1 VIVYAIVIY
10 WASAD
15 SLWKMGAFRGM
26 QETHANTS
34 DIRLKWRIQCT
45 PRAIIATCVA
55 THIGGIVVDEIR
67 NQGAEVRL

>member
-1 VIVYAIVIY
+1 
-10 WASAD
+10 
-15 SLWKMGAFRGM
+15 M